1 MNKLL
6 SHYMCIYAI
15 PIKLVWCNSSTS
27 PHNGQHWQ
35 IVQST
40 LAFHTLIATTL
51 FQIVQINCTS
61 FVFQCL
67 CHVFVHLNLKFSG
80 SKMGN
85 LFSTILILNLEFF
98 LANFTQKL
106 QEKVTNHQPPH
117 PPILAIQLK
126 DKIQLTH
133 LPTIHHELCFLVP
146 SQALLLWPMP
156 PYHLSSYWYVWKV
169 QP

>member
-1 MNKLL
+1 
-6 SHYMCIYAI
+6 
-15 PIKLVWCNSSTS
+15 
-27 PHNGQHWQ
+27 
-35 IVQST
+35 
-40 LAFHTLIATTL
+40 
-51 FQIVQINCTS
+51 
-61 FVFQCL
+61 
-67 CHVFVHLNLKFSG
+67 
-80 SKMGN
+80 
-85 LFSTILILNLEFF
+85 LEFF